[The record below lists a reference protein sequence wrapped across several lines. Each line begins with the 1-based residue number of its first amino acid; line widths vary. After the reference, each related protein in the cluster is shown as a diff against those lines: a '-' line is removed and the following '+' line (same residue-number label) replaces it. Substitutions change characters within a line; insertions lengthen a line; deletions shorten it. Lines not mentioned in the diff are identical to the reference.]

1 MIPKADTREDRD
13 LVQIVYV
20 SSAASSMTTEELE
33 TLAEHSR
40 ERSVKAR
47 LTGLLLRHGEHFY
60 AVIEGPR
67 RGVFQRVEEIIAEQG
82 QRGLQILR
90 EETIRVRRFANWSY
104 GVIPV
109 TGREGRAPSE
119 FLWRFCGLRME

>member
-1 MIPKADTREDRD
+1 MTARTESRDERD

-20 SSAASSMTTEELE
+20 SSAAAAMSADELDL
-33 TLAEHSR
+33 LAERSR
-40 ERSVKAR
+40 DRSASAR

-67 RGVFQRVEEIIAEQG
+67 RGVFKRIEEIIAEQG

-90 EETIRVRRFANWSY
+90 EEGIRARRFANWSY

-109 TGREGRAPSE
+109 TGREGSAPSE
-119 FLWRFCGLRME
+119 FLWRFCGLRTE

>member
-1 MIPKADTREDRD
+1 MTFRTESRDERD

-20 SSAASSMTTEELE
+20 SSAAAAMSAEELE
-33 TLAEHSR
+33 MLAERSR
-40 ERSVKAR
+40 NRSASGR

-67 RGVFQRVEEIIAEQG
+67 RRVFQRIEEIIGEQG

-90 EETIRVRRFANWSY
+90 EETIRARRFVNWSY

-109 TGREGRAPSE
+109 TGRDSGAPSE
-119 FLWRFCGLRME
+119 FLWRFCGLQTE